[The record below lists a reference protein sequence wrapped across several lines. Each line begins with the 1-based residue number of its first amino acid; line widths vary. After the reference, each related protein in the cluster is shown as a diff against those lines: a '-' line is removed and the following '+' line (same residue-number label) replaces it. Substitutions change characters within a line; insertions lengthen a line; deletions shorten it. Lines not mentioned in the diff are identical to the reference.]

1 MSTYNYE
8 TFVIGARPKLSPKQK
23 PTLVS
28 YHFIRDI
35 QYMRVFF
42 AFDKENHCVKDR
54 KFSNMVSMIYND

>member
-8 TFVIGARPKLSPKQK
+8 TFVIGAREKLSPNQK

-42 AFDKENHCVKDR
+42 AFDKDNHCVKPN
-54 KFSNMVSMIYND
+54 KFTNMVSMIYND